1 MILTLDFPI
10 EIGHNF
16 RTKMITNFKIIL
28 DYYNELD
35 HQHQRHTTT
44 EPHAHQAIQ
53 VDYRHTNVSAFLDYL
68 NSAINN
74 LVLGNNGDGI
84 AETKQARVSIDGTVH
99 PLLQER
105 LVYDFLGVH
114 SRLEKQENV
123 LGDASYIWY
132 PPYIGSNKLGEDGTP
147 NHWDPEAHLN
157 AFVNPLV
164 DNDYVTK
171 KTIGKDQSGKYN
183 VYRYTF
189 EPQHYSKTL
198 LVTSCIHGNETSGFF
213 SMCHITNM
221 LVNEWEKHPQLAYMR
236 KNVRLIWVPMV
247 NPWGFANQEREN
259 VNNCDL
265 NRNFD
270 YNWDKSG
277 GTDPAEKNYKG
288 KAPFSEAE
296 SQNMRQL
303 VQSISGLTAH
313 IDLHDIISVKADYC
327 LFYPRWAKQSTNR
340 MAQLINKLKNE
351 GDLVVWGSSTLGS
364 LSNWV
369 GVKNNVTSYLSELN
383 EGRVGDKKSPAEM
396 RRSVRWIGN
405 LVFELCQLESEQ
417 NGQTSND
424 PFIKAMIYDDKF
436 NDKTSEVITL
446 RKDRNEWQRIMMSQQ
461 RFRVTANG
469 FVELYGYI
477 TINVDRDVTVGI
489 NPNII
494 QNYHPFFSKTKT
506 KERNLYRIEHVMNK
520 GNTTVPI
527 YAIAGV
533 QMSSI
538 TEEGSNRVDEVMPML
553 DLLKKGEGV
562 VKLKQVKLFVKFT
575 PSNNAGAVQILKS
588 GEHGNLKEDTFTQI
602 YPNDLNY
609 SDIRNTINPNQ

>member
-1 MILTLDFPI
+1 M
-10 EIGHNF
+10 
-16 RTKMITNFKIIL
+16 
-28 DYYNELD
+28 
-35 HQHQRHTTT
+35 
-44 EPHAHQAIQ
+44 
-53 VDYRHTNVSAFLDYL
+53 
-68 NSAINN
+68 
-74 LVLGNNGDGI
+74 
-84 AETKQARVSIDGTVH
+84 
-99 PLLQER
+99 
-105 LVYDFLGVH
+105 
-114 SRLEKQENV
+114 
-123 LGDASYIWY
+123 
-132 PPYIGSNKLGEDGTP
+132 
-147 NHWDPEAHLN
+147 N

-198 LVTSCIHGNETSGFF
+198 LITSCIHGNETSGFF

-369 GVKNNVTSYLSELN
+369 GVK
-383 EGRVGDKKSPAEM
+383 K
-396 RRSVRWIGN
+396 
-405 LVFELCQLESEQ
+405 
-417 NGQTSND
+417 
-424 PFIKAMIYDDKF
+424 
-436 NDKTSEVITL
+436 
-446 RKDRNEWQRIMMSQQ
+446 
-461 RFRVTANG
+461 
-469 FVELYGYI
+469 
-477 TINVDRDVTVGI
+477 
-489 NPNII
+489 
-494 QNYHPFFSKTKT
+494 
-506 KERNLYRIEHVMNK
+506 
-520 GNTTVPI
+520 
-527 YAIAGV
+527 
-533 QMSSI
+533 
-538 TEEGSNRVDEVMPML
+538 
-553 DLLKKGEGV
+553 
-562 VKLKQVKLFVKFT
+562 
-575 PSNNAGAVQILKS
+575 
-588 GEHGNLKEDTFTQI
+588 
-602 YPNDLNY
+602 
-609 SDIRNTINPNQ
+609 